1 MPDIAPEGPL
11 DQHKGLL
18 SVVGDPVGQVL
29 EKTLKPTV
37 GHITGAIGGPPGEAA
52 ERVQKVSKNAYKW
65 EGEKTNV
72 KDKDLPGGDRI
83 GGNRQTAQN
92 PLGL

>member
-1 MPDIAPEGPL
+1 ML
-11 DQHKGLL
+11 D
-18 SVVGDPVGQVL
+18 
-29 EKTLKPTV
+29 KTLKPTV

-52 ERVQKVSKNAYKW
+52 ERVQNVTKNAYKW
-65 EGEKTNV
+65 DGDKENV
-72 KDKDLPGGDRI
+72 KDKDLPGGKSI

>member
-1 MPDIAPEGPL
+1 
-11 DQHKGLL
+11 
-18 SVVGDPVGQVL
+18 VL

-37 GHITGAIGGPPGEAA
+37 GHVTGGIGRPTGEAA
-52 ERVQKVSKNAYKW
+52 ARVQKSTKDQLKWQGDKENVS
-65 EGEKTNV
+65 
-72 KDKDLPGGDRI
+72 DKDLPGGKSI